1 MSQTNNKLKKPVT
14 EPVKDSLIFEGL
26 PEIVNIN
33 YDLWYLTVTL
43 EFPNQDSPVYVRAE
57 EVIGFRVLDEGN
69 LLEFW
74 NSENRSDGWLLKIIS
89 GGWFELES
97 TRKGFISGYDK
108 EYSEYL
114 ILGIDDCIN
123 IITDIKPKI
132 IVPSVP

>member
-1 MSQTNNKLKKPVT
+1 MSQTNNELKKPVA
-14 EPVKDSLIFEGL
+14 ESVNDSLAIEDL

-33 YDLWYLTVTL
+33 YDLWYLSITL
-43 EFPNQDSPVYVRAE
+43 EFANQDSPVYVRAE

-74 NSENRSDGWLLKIIS
+74 SPEDRPDGWMWKIKS

-114 ILGIDDCIN
+114 ILGVDDCIN
-123 IITDIKPKI
+123 IITDIQPNI

>member
-1 MSQTNNKLKKPVT
+1 MSQTNNELKKPVA
-14 EPVKDSLIFEGL
+14 ESVNDSLAIDGL

-43 EFPNQDSPVYVRAE
+43 EFPNRDTPIYVRAE

-74 NSENRSDGWLLKIIS
+74 NPESRPDGWMWKIIS

-114 ILGIDDCIN
+114 ILGADDCIN
-123 IITDIKPKI
+123 IITNIEPKI
-132 IVPSVP
+132 NVPSVP